1 MQIVNNKQ
9 QEKGNKLF
17 EPDTMEELLRGWL
30 LHAHKS
36 RTRHDYA
43 ARYYNKM
50 RFYLGIP
57 TTALSAIVGSSVF
70 ASLSMPLGS
79 SASIV
84 VGGMG
89 IIATILSGLHTHLN
103 YADLAEKHR
112 SAATKYKSVVRQ
124 LEQSLAGPMTQAPS
138 DEWINNLRSHLDGLE
153 ENVPVVAQGIYDKVD
168 KLYTN
173 PVLVG
178 KALEQAP
185 ASPGSNN

>member
-1 MQIVNNKQ
+1 MHIVNSKQ
-9 QEKGNKLF
+9 QKNGRKLF

-70 ASLSMPLGS
+70 VSHNLSLGS
-79 SASIV
+79 STSIV
-84 VGGMG
+84 VGSMG

-124 LEQSLAGPMTQAPS
+124 LEQALAGPMTQGPS

-153 ENVPVVAQGIYDKVD
+153 ENVPVVAEGIYEKVD

-173 PVLVG
+173 IVLVG
-178 KALEQAP
+178 KAIEQAP
-185 ASPGSNN
+185 VSPGSGS